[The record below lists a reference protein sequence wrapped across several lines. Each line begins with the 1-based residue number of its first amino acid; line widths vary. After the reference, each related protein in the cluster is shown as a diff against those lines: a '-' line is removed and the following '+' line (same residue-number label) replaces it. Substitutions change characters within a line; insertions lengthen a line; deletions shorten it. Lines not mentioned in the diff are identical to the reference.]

1 MPHPTAGLL
10 DDLRHRR
17 AGCAVLGLGYVGLP
31 LARALARRFRVV
43 GIDIS
48 QRRLRELAPGGP
60 AHHEWEGV
68 PVETTAD
75 AAAVAG
81 CRLVVISVPTPVDS
95 AMNPDLGP
103 LLGACRDIAPHLR
116 RGTLVVFESTV
127 YPGCTEEDCIPVLE
141 QASGLKAGIDFAV
154 GYSPERINPGDTEH
168 TIERVVKVVSGLDAE
183 SCDCLAAVY
192 GEALPAGVFR
202 APTLKAAEAA
212 KVIENTQRD
221 LNIALMNELALIF
234 HRLGIDTHDV
244 LATAGTKWNFLPFKP
259 GLVGGHCI
267 GVDPYY
273 LTHRAQ
279 QAGYLP
285 QVILAGRRINDG
297 MGRWVARECVRQ
309 LCRRG
314 CAVAG
319 ARVLILGG
327 AFKEDVG
334 DLRNSRVTDIVSELV
349 DYGATPLVCEPLA
362 DDADVVH
369 EIGGT
374 PVPLA
379 AVEDGS
385 LGPVA
390 AVILAVA
397 HAPFRRLGPAGL
409 KTLVSDGP
417 VLDVK
422 GVIDRTVARAE
433 GLDLWRL

>member
-1 MPHPTAGLL
+1 MHPTSGLL
-10 DDLRHRR
+10 DDLRSRR

-31 LARALARRFRVV
+31 LARALARKFKVV

-48 QRRLRELAPGGP
+48 ARRLRELAPGGI
-60 AHHEWEGV
+60 ANHEWEGV
-68 PVETTAD
+68 PVETTAE
-75 AAAVAG
+75 ASAVAA

-95 AMNPDLGP
+95 AMNPDLSP
-103 LLGACRDIAPHLR
+103 LLGACRGIAPHLR
-116 RGTLVVFESTV
+116 KGTLIVFESTV

-141 QASGLKAGIDFAV
+141 QVSGLKAGTDFAV

-183 SCDCLAAVY
+183 SLDCLATVY
-192 GEALPAGVFR
+192 GEAIPAGVFR
-202 APTLKAAEAA
+202 APSLKAAEAA

-234 HRLGIDTHDV
+234 HRLGIDTNDV

-297 MGRWVARECVRQ
+297 MGKWVAKECIRL
-309 LCRRG
+309 LCRQG
-314 CAVAG
+314 IAVAG
-319 ARVLILGG
+319 AKVLVLGG

-334 DLRNSRVTDIVSELV
+334 DLRNSRVTDIVHELADFGV
-349 DYGATPLVCEPLA
+349 TPLVCEPLA
-362 DDADVVH
+362 TDADVRH
-369 EIGGT
+369 EIGGE
-374 PVPLA
+374 PVSLA
-379 AVEDGS
+379 QIQDGS
-385 LGPVA
+385 LGPVS

-397 HAPFRRLGPAGL
+397 HAPFRKLTPAVL
-409 KTLVSDGP
+409 RTLVGDGP
-417 VLDVK
+417 VFDVK
-422 GVIDRTVARAE
+422 SVIDRAAAKAA
-433 GLDLWRL
+433 GLRLWRL